1 MTSTKKSAKKQNKTL
16 PTTSSNRFDSLQ
28 DDIVDNKLSYSSL
41 ASVKSNRISDG
52 PRSLTT
58 PPEPTLLSVENT
70 NLQLAKLMSAVQ
82 DLTKTVAGQQS
93 RVDQH
98 FQEIDEKMQIQSEEF
113 EENSNLILHQ

>member
-1 MTSTKKSAKKQNKTL
+1 MTSTKKSARKQNKTL
-16 PTTSSNRFDSLQ
+16 LPTLSNRFESLQ
-28 DDIVDNKLSYSSL
+28 EDTVDNKLSYFSV
-41 ASVKSNRISDG
+41 ASAKTNRISDG
-52 PRSLTT
+52 PRNLTT